1 MAMSALFRI
10 SKARM
15 VKHKVSNNQEYL
27 KISTNV
33 LRGKPNVG
41 I

>member
-1 MAMSALFRI
+1 MSVLFRLKNPRI
-10 SKARM
+10 A
-15 VKHKVSNNQEYL
+15 KHKVLNNQRYL